1 MRSARGPWIFVSF
14 APSAGKKYATLAI
27 ERDLLRRGV
36 DADCRASGQTG
47 ILISG
52 SGIAIGAVVADFAA
66 GAKERFAS
74 YESTRRQ

>member
-1 MRSARGPWIFVSF
+1 MDFRVICPFGGQEVRR
-14 APSAGKKYATLAI
+14 LAI
-27 ERDLLRRGV
+27 EGDLLPRGV
-36 DADCRASGQTG
+36 DADYRASGQTG

-66 GAKERFAS
+66 GAKERFAG